1 MSHTNT
7 PKKMRK
13 QWSEARM
20 GKVMVA
26 PSLLLIFALAIYPLI
41 YTLFISFTELNMVTG
56 ETQPKGLENYIQAL
70 TSGEFWNSIWVTLVF
85 TFLSLIIQLPLGL
98 LVALLLNQEFKGRW
112 LLRSIVLIPWAV
124 PTLVNSTLWN
134 WIFNTQYGAVN
145 RLLVQF
151 HLMDP
156 NSPIVWFD
164 TPAKAMG
171 VIVFADTWRMLPLYV
186 LMFLAS
192 LQTIPKSQLEAAT
205 LDGAGVFSR
214 FVHVIFPLIKPMLLV
229 VLVIRTMQAL
239 KVFDIIYMLTRGG
252 PANGTMVISFYIYN
266 QSFAFMHFSYGA
278 ALAMIVAVISTII
291 TVLYVKVLKTDDI
304 Y

>member
-56 ETQPKGLENYIQAL
+56 ETQPKGFENYIQAL

-85 TFLSLIIQLPLGL
+85 TFLSLIIQLPLGI